1 MIEKDER
8 FILAERYVE
17 ETGVSV
23 FLTGKAGTGKTT
35 FLKEIVRQ
43 TSKRF
48 AVVAPTGVAAINA
61 GGVTI
66 HSFFQLPLCPYLPDV
81 KELVTEYQ
89 MPERMRSLRKERVKI
104 LRTLD
109 LLIIDEIS
117 MVRADILDA
126 IDDIL
131 KRYRRNDKPFGG
143 VQVLMIGDIQQ
154 LPPVVKESERPYM
167 EQVYSSPFFF
177 NSKVLQRLPY
187 VTIQLEKV
195 HRQSDR
201 IFLDILNEVRSGMPS
216 DAALNELNKR
226 LDPGFVPPEDERWIR
241 LTTHNAQADSVNS
254 AKMNALQTDEA
265 TFEAQVEGIFPE
277 NAYPAETQ
285 LHLKE
290 GAQVMFV
297 RNDTSG
303 EARYYNGKIATVE
316 KVKPQLIVKD
326 ETGESIVV
334 TTEKW
339 ENIRY
344 GLNEETG
351 EIEGIVD
358 GTFEQVPLR
367 PAWAVTIHKSQ
378 GLTFDHVIIDAGA
391 AFSFGQVYVALS
403 RCRTLEGIVLTTPIT
418 RRCTF
423 TSEEVAM
430 FESSR
435 EPAEEA
441 SLKLPAMAGEYF
453 TSTLCDA
460 FDLQRLRYLYNRV
473 NRIYQVNLS
482 NLYPDQAGRF
492 NTVGAGNSDLAGVLT
507 EESGN
512 KDRVTE
518 AFVGIRSLS
527 DTAQKFQ
534 KQLRYIASTIHSG
547 AVEDFPLLKER
558 VTKACEY
565 FRKELRPLAS
575 FAAPLTLIEIDDK
588 EVKKAF
594 KSASEEFLSELR
606 FRLALYETVLSDG
619 FSTKAFHKLK
629 TDNELAEERSLKAL
643 VRSLISPQ
651 KKASDSEKSL
661 RQAQRPEG
669 QHNQRPERQS
679 VGEPVEPLALR
690 QAQGPI
696 ADGEPVEPSD
706 LRKAQ
711 GAIADGSTS
720 SPSTIQQAQG
730 PDEDQSTYTGSQHP
744 ELVQALIDWRRE
756 KYQNENVPAYIILHQ
771 KTLLAI
777 ADIAPTTKEELLAV
791 KGFGKSKCDKYGDE
805 ILEIVRKAI
814 KTIS

>member
-8 FILAERYVE
+8 FTLAERYVE

-131 KRYRRNDKPFGG
+131 KRYRRNDRPFGG
-143 VQVLMIGDIQQ
+143 VQLLMIGDIQQ
-154 LPPVVKESERPYM
+154 LPPVVRESERPFM

-201 IFLDILNEVRSGMPS
+201 IFLDILNEVRSGRPS
-216 DAALNELNKR
+216 EWALSELNKR
-226 LDPGFVPPEDERWIR
+226 LDPGFVPPENERWIR
-241 LTTHNAQADSVNS
+241 LTTHNAQADSVNE
-254 AKMNALQTDEA
+254 AKMNALKTDEA

-285 LHLKE
+285 LRLRV

-326 ETGESIVV
+326 ESGDRIEV

-423 TSEEVAM
+423 TSEEVTA

-435 EPAEEA
+435 EPADEVRM
-441 SLKLPAMAGEYF
+441 KLPAMSNEYF

-492 NTVGAGNSDLAGVLT
+492 NTVGAGNAAQVGGMFDSSDG
-507 EESGN
+507 SG
-512 KDRVTE
+512 KSAPQPFE
-518 AFVGIRSLS
+518 GIRSLS

-534 KQLRYIASTIHSG
+534 KQLRYITASIHSG
-547 AVEDFPLLKER
+547 APDDFPLLRER

-565 FRKELRPLAS
+565 FSTQFRPLAS
-575 FAAPLTLIEIDDK
+575 FAAPLTLVEIDDK
-588 EVKKAF
+588 EVRKAF
-594 KSASEEFLSELR
+594 KAASEEFLAELR
-606 FRLALYETVLSDG
+606 FRMTLYETILSEG
-619 FSTKAFHKLK
+619 FSTKAYHKLK
-629 TDNELAEERSLKAL
+629 TDNELSDARSLKAL
-643 VRSLISPQ
+643 VRSLISTPE
-651 KKASDSEKSL
+651 KASASKESIQ
-661 RQAQRPEG
+661 QAQRPDA
-669 QHNQRPERQS
+669 
-679 VGEPVEPLALR
+679 VGEPVEPSTLR
-690 QAQGPI
+690 QVREP
-696 ADGEPVEPSD
+696 DGES
-706 LRKAQ
+706 A
-711 GAIADGSTS
+711 
-720 SPSTIQQAQG
+720 
-730 PDEDQSTYTGSQHP
+730 TYTGSIHP
-744 ELVQALIDWRRE
+744 ELAQALVEWRRE
-756 KYQNENVPAYIILHQ
+756 KYQKDNVPAFMILHQ

-777 ADIAPTTKEELLAV
+777 ADLAPTTKEELLSV
-791 KGFGKSKCDKYGDE
+791 KGFGKSKCEKYGEE
-805 ILEIVRKAI
+805 ILEIIRTAMNNPG
-814 KTIS
+814 S

>member
-8 FILAERYVE
+8 FTLAERYVE

-35 FLKEIVRQ
+35 FLKEIIRQ

-143 VQVLMIGDIQQ
+143 VQLLMIGDIQQ

-195 HRQSDR
+195 HRQSD
-201 IFLDILNEVRSGMPS
+201 ILFLDILNEVRSGMPS
-216 DAALNELNKR
+216 EAALQELNKR
-226 LDPGFVPPEDERWIR
+226 LNPGFVPPEDERWIR
-241 LTTHNAQADSVNS
+241 LTTHNAQADSVNE
-254 AKMNALQTDEA
+254 AKMNALETDEA

-285 LHLKE
+285 LRLRV

-344 GLNEETG
+344 GLNEESG

-378 GLTFDHVIIDAGA
+378 GLTFDHVIIDAGS

-403 RCRTLEGIVLTTPIT
+403 RCRTLEGIILTTPIT

-423 TSEEVAM
+423 TSEEVSA

-435 EPAEEA
+435 EPADEVR
-441 SLKLPAMAGEYF
+441 LKLSAMSNEYF

-482 NLYPDQAGRF
+482 NLYPDQADRF
-492 NTVGAGNSDLAGVLT
+492 NKVGAGMSDQIGET
-507 EESGN
+507 ESQQSSEASG
-512 KDRVTE
+512 KDNPKT
-518 AFVGIRSLS
+518 FTGIRSLS

-534 KQLRYIASTIHSG
+534 RQIRYIAASIHSG
-547 AVEDFPLLKER
+547 APDDFPLLRER

-565 FRKELRPLAS
+565 FRKELKPLAL
-575 FAAPLTLIEIDDK
+575 FASPLTLIEIDDK
-588 EVKKAF
+588 EIKKAF
-594 KSASEEFLSELR
+594 KAAAEEFLSELR
-606 FRLALYETVLSDG
+606 FRLTLYETILSEG
-619 FSTKAFHKLK
+619 FSTKSYHKLK
-629 TDNELAEERSLKAL
+629 TDNELSDERSLKAL

-651 KKASDSEKSL
+651 VKSSASETSP
-661 RQAQRPEG
+661 RQVQRPEG
-669 QHNQRPERQS
+669 TARQVQRPC
-679 VGEPVEPLALR
+679 
-690 QAQGPI
+690 
-696 ADGEPVEPSD
+696 ADGETVEPSATTQTQ
-706 LRKAQ
+706 K
-711 GAIADGSTS
+711 
-720 SPSTIQQAQG
+720 PS
-730 PDEDQSTYTGSQHP
+730 DRQSQEESDTYTGSLHP
-744 ELVQALIDWRRE
+744 ELIQALIDWRRE
-756 KYQNENVPAYIILHQ
+756 KYQKDNVPAYIILHQ

-777 ADIAPTTKEELLAV
+777 ADLAPTTKEELLTV

-805 ILEIVRKAI
+805 ILEIIRTAK
-814 KTIS
+814 SQGSNE

>member
-1 MIEKDER
+1 MIERDER
-8 FILAERYVE
+8 FTLAERYVE

-131 KRYRRNDKPFGG
+131 KRYRRNDRPFGG
-143 VQVLMIGDIQQ
+143 VQLLMIGDIQQ
-154 LPPVVKESERPYM
+154 LPPVVRESERPFM

-201 IFLDILNEVRSGMPS
+201 IFLDILNEVRSGRPS
-216 DAALNELNKR
+216 EWALSELNKR
-226 LDPGFVPPEDERWIR
+226 LDPGFVPPENERWIR
-241 LTTHNAQADSVNS
+241 LTTHNAQADSVNE
-254 AKMNALQTDEA
+254 AKMNALKTDEA

-285 LHLKE
+285 LRLRV

-326 ETGESIVV
+326 ESGDRIEV

-423 TSEEVAM
+423 TSEEVTA

-435 EPAEEA
+435 EPADEVR
-441 SLKLPAMAGEYF
+441 LKLPAMSNEYF

-482 NLYPDQAGRF
+482 NLYPDQACRF
-492 NTVGAGNSDLAGVLT
+492 NTVGAGISEPVGETAPQQD
-507 EESGN
+507 SG
-512 KDRVTE
+512 KDSQKTF
-518 AFVGIRSLS
+518 AGIRSLS

-534 KQLRYIASTIHSG
+534 KQIRYIAASIHSG
-547 AVEDFPLLKER
+547 APDDFPLLRER

-565 FRKELRPLAS
+565 FRKELKPLAL

-588 EVKKAF
+588 EIKKAF
-594 KSASEEFLSELR
+594 KAAAEEFLSELR
-606 FRLALYETVLSDG
+606 FRLTLCETILSEG
-619 FSTKAFHKLK
+619 FSTKFYHKLK
-629 TDNELAEERSLKAL
+629 TDNELSEARSLKAL
-643 VRSLISPQ
+643 ARSF
-651 KKASDSEKSL
+651 SEAAGGSL
-661 RQAQRPEG
+661 RQTQRPD
-669 QHNQRPERQS
+669 
-679 VGEPVEPLALR
+679 
-690 QAQGPI
+690 
-696 ADGEPVEPSD
+696 ADGEPAEPS
-706 LRKAQ
+706 
-711 GAIADGSTS
+711 IAKQTQKPTDR
-720 SPSTIQQAQG
+720 
-730 PDEDQSTYTGSQHP
+730 QSQESDTYTGSLHP

-756 KYQNENVPAYIILHQ
+756 KYQKDNVPAYIILHQ

-777 ADIAPTTKEELLAV
+777 ADLAPTTKEELLTV
-791 KGFGKSKCDKYGDE
+791 KGFGKSKCDKYGEE
-805 ILEIVRKAI
+805 ILEVVQKGLKKI
-814 KTIS
+814 

>member
-8 FILAERYVE
+8 FTLAERYVE

-35 FLKEIVRQ
+35 FLKEIIRQ

-131 KRYRRNDKPFGG
+131 KRYRRNDRPFGG
-143 VQVLMIGDIQQ
+143 VQLLMIGDIQQ
-154 LPPVVKESERPYM
+154 LPPVVRESERPFM

-201 IFLDILNEVRSGMPS
+201 IFLDILNEVRSGRPS
-216 DAALNELNKR
+216 EWALSELNKR
-226 LDPGFVPPEDERWIR
+226 LDPGFVPPENERWIR
-241 LTTHNAQADSVNS
+241 LTTHNAQADSVNE
-254 AKMNALQTDEA
+254 AKMNALKTDEA

-285 LHLKE
+285 LRLRV

-344 GLNEETG
+344 GLNEESG

-378 GLTFDHVIIDAGA
+378 GLTFDHVIIDAGS

-403 RCRTLEGIVLTTPIT
+403 RCRTLEGIILTTPIT

-423 TSEEVAM
+423 TSEEVSA

-435 EPAEEA
+435 EPADEVR
-441 SLKLPAMAGEYF
+441 LKLSAMSNEYF

-482 NLYPDQAGRF
+482 NLYPDQADRF
-492 NTVGAGNSDLAGVLT
+492 NKVGAGMSDQIGET
-507 EESGN
+507 ESQQSSEASG
-512 KDRVTE
+512 KDNPKT
-518 AFVGIRSLS
+518 FTGIRSLS

-534 KQLRYIASTIHSG
+534 KQIRYIAASIHSG
-547 AVEDFPLLKER
+547 APEDLPLLRER

-565 FRKELRPLAS
+565 FRKELKPLAS

-594 KSASEEFLSELR
+594 KAAAEEFLNELR
-606 FRLALYETVLSDG
+606 FRLTLYETILSEE
-619 FSTKAFHKLK
+619 FSTKAYHKLK
-629 TDNELAEERSLKAL
+629 TDNELSEARSLKAL
-643 VRSLISPQ
+643 ARSF
-651 KKASDSEKSL
+651 SETAGGSL
-661 RQAQRPEG
+661 RQVQRPEG
-669 QHNQRPERQS
+669 QTGDAQQHSSKSSAPQTQRPD
-679 VGEPVEPLALR
+679 
-690 QAQGPI
+690 
-696 ADGEPVEPSD
+696 ADGEPVEPSAP
-706 LRKAQ
+706 RQVQ
-711 GAIADGSTS
+711 GQNGEPA
-720 SPSTIQQAQG
+720 
-730 PDEDQSTYTGSQHP
+730 TYTGSLHP

-756 KYQNENVPAYIILHQ
+756 KYQKDNVPAYIILHQ

-777 ADIAPTTKEELLAV
+777 ADLAPTTKEELLTV

-805 ILEIVRKAI
+805 ILDVIRQGLKS
-814 KTIS
+814 K

>member
-8 FILAERYVE
+8 FTLAERYVE

-89 MPERMRSLRKERVKI
+89 MPERMRSLRKERVRI

-126 IDDIL
+126 IDDTL
-131 KRYRRNDKPFGG
+131 KRYRRNDRPFGG
-143 VQVLMIGDIQQ
+143 VQLLMIGDIQQ

-177 NSKVLQRLPY
+177 NSKVLQRLPF
-187 VTIQLEKV
+187 VTVELEKV

-201 IFLDILNEVRSGMPS
+201 LFLDILNEVRSGMPG

-226 LDPGFVPPEDERWIR
+226 LFPGFVPPEDERWIR
-241 LTTHNAQADSVNS
+241 LTTHNAQADSVNE
-254 AKMNALQTDEA
+254 AKMNALETEEA
-265 TFEAQVEGIFPE
+265 TFEAQIEGIFPE

-285 LHLKE
+285 LRLRV

-303 EARYYNGKIATVE
+303 EARYYNGKIATVK
-316 KVKPQLIVKD
+316 KVKPALIVED
-326 ETGESIVV
+326 ESGESIEVN
-334 TTEKW
+334 TERW

-344 GLNEETG
+344 GLNEESG
-351 EIEGIVD
+351 EIEGIVE

-378 GLTFDHVIIDAGA
+378 GLTFDQVIIDAGA

-403 RCRTLEGIVLTTPIT
+403 RCRTLEGIILTTPIT

-423 TSEEVAM
+423 TSDEVST

-441 SLKLPAMAGEYF
+441 RLKLPAMANEYF

-492 NTVGAGNSDLAGVLT
+492 NTVGAGNATQVGGMFDISDG
-507 EESGN
+507 SG
-512 KDRVTE
+512 KSAPQPFE
-518 AFVGIRSLS
+518 GIRSLS

-534 KQLRYIASTIHSG
+534 KQIRYIAASIHSG
-547 AVEDFPLLKER
+547 APDDFPLLRER

-565 FRKELRPLAS
+565 FTTQFRPLAS
-575 FAAPLTLIEIDDK
+575 FAAPLTLVEIDDK
-588 EVKKAF
+588 EVRKAF
-594 KSASEEFLSELR
+594 KAASEEFLAELR
-606 FRLALYETVLSDG
+606 FRMTLYETILSEG
-619 FSTKAFHKLK
+619 FSTKAYHKLK
-629 TDNELAEERSLKAL
+629 TDNELSDARSLKAL
-643 VRSLISPQ
+643 VRSLISTPE
-651 KKASDSEKSL
+651 KASASNESIQ
-661 RQAQRPEG
+661 QAQRPDA
-669 QHNQRPERQS
+669 
-679 VGEPVEPLALR
+679 VGEPVEPSALR
-690 QAQGPI
+690 QVREPG
-696 ADGEPVEPSD
+696 GES
-706 LRKAQ
+706 A
-711 GAIADGSTS
+711 
-720 SPSTIQQAQG
+720 
-730 PDEDQSTYTGSQHP
+730 TYTGSIHP
-744 ELVQALIDWRRE
+744 ELAQALVDWRRE
-756 KYQNENVPAYIILHQ
+756 KYQKDNVPAFMILHQ

-777 ADIAPTTKEELLAV
+777 ADLAPTTKEELLSV
-791 KGFGKSKCDKYGDE
+791 KGFGKSKCEKYGEE
-805 ILEIVRKAI
+805 ILEIIRTAMNNP
-814 KTIS
+814 SS

>member
-8 FILAERYVE
+8 FTLAERYVE

-104 LRTLD
+104 LRTLN

-131 KRYRRNDKPFGG
+131 KRYRRNDRPFGG
-143 VQVLMIGDIQQ
+143 VQLLMIGDIQQ
-154 LPPVVKESERPYM
+154 LPPVVKESERPFM

-201 IFLDILNEVRSGMPS
+201 IFLDILNEVRSGRPS

-226 LDPGFVPPEDERWIR
+226 LDPGFVPPESERWIR
-241 LTTHNAQADSVNS
+241 LTTHNAQADSVNE
-254 AKMNALQTDEA
+254 AKMNALKTDEA

-285 LHLKE
+285 LRLRV

-316 KVKPQLIVKD
+316 KVKPQLIVQD
-326 ETGESIVV
+326 ESGDSIEV

-403 RCRTLEGIVLTTPIT
+403 RCRTLEGIILTTPIT

-423 TSEEVAM
+423 TSEEVSA

-435 EPAEEA
+435 EPATEVQI
-441 SLKLPAMAGEYF
+441 KLPAMANEYF

-482 NLYPDQAGRF
+482 NLYPDQADRF
-492 NTVGAGNSDLAGVLT
+492 NKVGAGMSDQIGET
-507 EESGN
+507 ESQQSSEASG
-512 KDRVTE
+512 KDNPKT
-518 AFVGIRSLS
+518 FTGIRSLS

-534 KQLRYIASTIHSG
+534 RQIRYIAASIHSG
-547 AVEDFPLLKER
+547 APEDLPLLRER

-565 FRKELRPLAS
+565 FRKELKPLAS

-594 KSASEEFLSELR
+594 KAAAEEFLNELR
-606 FRLALYETVLSDG
+606 FRLTLYETILSEE
-619 FSTKAFHKLK
+619 FSTKAYHKLK
-629 TDNELAEERSLKAL
+629 TDNELSDARSLKAL
-643 VRSLISPQ
+643 ARSF
-651 KKASDSEKSL
+651 SETAGGSL

-669 QHNQRPERQS
+669 QTGDAQQHSSKSSAPQTQRPD
-679 VGEPVEPLALR
+679 
-690 QAQGPI
+690 
-696 ADGEPVEPSD
+696 ADGEPVEPPV
-706 LRKAQ
+706 RGQTQKP
-711 GAIADGSTS
+711 ADG
-720 SPSTIQQAQG
+720 
-730 PDEDQSTYTGSQHP
+730 QSQESGTYTGSAHP

-756 KYQNENVPAYIILHQ
+756 KYQKDNVPAYIILHQ

-777 ADIAPTTKEELLAV
+777 ADLAPTTKEELLTV
-791 KGFGKSKCDKYGDE
+791 KGFGKSKCDRYGDE
-805 ILEIVRKAI
+805 ILEIVRK
-814 KTIS
+814 TISDDKT

>member
-8 FILAERYVE
+8 FTLAERYVE

-143 VQVLMIGDIQQ
+143 VQLLMIGDIQQ

-195 HRQSDR
+195 HRQSD
-201 IFLDILNEVRSGMPS
+201 ILFLDILNEVRSGMPS
-216 DAALNELNKR
+216 EAALQELNKR
-226 LDPGFVPPEDERWIR
+226 LNPGFVPPEDERWIR
-241 LTTHNAQADSVNS
+241 LTTHNAQADSVNE
-254 AKMNALQTDEA
+254 AKMNALETDEA

-285 LHLKE
+285 LRLRV

-316 KVKPQLIVKD
+316 KVKPQLIVQD
-326 ETGESIVV
+326 ESGDSIEV

-351 EIEGIVD
+351 EIEGIAD

-423 TSEEVAM
+423 TSEEVTA

-435 EPAEEA
+435 EPADEVR
-441 SLKLPAMAGEYF
+441 LKLPAMSNEYF

-460 FDLQRLRYLYNRV
+460 FDFQRLRYLYNRV

-482 NLYPDQAGRF
+482 NLYPDQADRF
-492 NTVGAGNSDLAGVLT
+492 NKVGAGMSDQIGET
-507 EESGN
+507 ESQQSSEASG
-512 KDRVTE
+512 KDNPKTF
-518 AFVGIRSLS
+518 AGIRSLS
-527 DTAQKFQ
+527 DTAQRFQ
-534 KQLRYIASTIHSG
+534 KQLRYIAASIHSG
-547 AVEDFPLLKER
+547 APEDLPLLRER

-565 FRKELRPLAS
+565 FRKELKPLAL

-594 KSASEEFLSELR
+594 KAAAEEFLSELR
-606 FRLALYETVLSDG
+606 FRLTLYETILSEG
-619 FSTKAFHKLK
+619 FSTKAYHKLK
-629 TDNELAEERSLKAL
+629 TDNELSEARSLKAL
-643 VRSLISPQ
+643 ARSF
-651 KKASDSEKSL
+651 SEAAGGSL

-669 QHNQRPERQS
+669 QTGDAQQHSSKSSAPQTQRPD
-679 VGEPVEPLALR
+679 
-690 QAQGPI
+690 
-696 ADGEPVEPSD
+696 ADGEPVEPSAP
-706 LRKAQ
+706 RQ
-711 GAIADGSTS
+711 V
-720 SPSTIQQAQG
+720 QG
-730 PDEDQSTYTGSQHP
+730 PNGEPATYTGSLHP

-756 KYQNENVPAYIILHQ
+756 KYQKDNVPAYIILHQ

-777 ADIAPTTKEELLAV
+777 ADLAPTTKEELLTV
-791 KGFGKSKCDKYGDE
+791 KGFGKSKCDRYGDE
-805 ILEIVRKAI
+805 ILEVVQKGLKKI
-814 KTIS
+814 

>member
-8 FILAERYVE
+8 FTLAERYVE

-131 KRYRRNDKPFGG
+131 KRYRRNDRPFGG
-143 VQVLMIGDIQQ
+143 VQLLMIGDIQQ
-154 LPPVVKESERPYM
+154 LPPVVRESERPFM

-201 IFLDILNEVRSGMPS
+201 IFLNILNEVRSGRPS
-216 DAALNELNKR
+216 EWALSELNKR
-226 LDPGFVPPEDERWIR
+226 LDSGFVPPESERWIR
-241 LTTHNAQADSVNS
+241 LTTHNAQADSVNE
-254 AKMNALQTDEA
+254 AKMNALETDEA

-285 LHLKE
+285 LRLRV

-316 KVKPQLIVKD
+316 KVKPQLIVRD
-326 ETGESIVV
+326 ESGDSIEV

-423 TSEEVAM
+423 TSEEVSA

-441 SLKLPAMAGEYF
+441 QLKLPAMAGEYF

-460 FDLQRLRYLYNRV
+460 FDFQRLRYLYNRV

-482 NLYPDQAGRF
+482 NLYPNQAGRF
-492 NTVGAGNSDLAGVLT
+492 NKVGAGISEATGETAPQQD
-507 EESGN
+507 SG
-512 KDRVTE
+512 KDNQKTF
-518 AFVGIRSLS
+518 AGIRSLS

-534 KQLRYIASTIHSG
+534 KQIRYIAASIHSG
-547 AVEDFPLLKER
+547 SPDGFPLLRER
-558 VTKACEY
+558 VAKACEY
-565 FRKELRPLAS
+565 FRKELRPLAL

-588 EVKKAF
+588 EIKKAF
-594 KSASEEFLSELR
+594 KAAAEEFLSELR
-606 FRLALYETVLSDG
+606 FRLTLYETILSEE
-619 FSTKAFHKLK
+619 FSTKAYHKLK
-629 TDNELAEERSLKAL
+629 TDNELSDERSLKAL

-651 KKASDSEKSL
+651 VKSSASETSP
-661 RQAQRPEG
+661 RQVQRPEG
-669 QHNQRPERQS
+669 TARQGKRPC
-679 VGEPVEPLALR
+679 
-690 QAQGPI
+690 
-696 ADGEPVEPSD
+696 ADGKPVEPSATTQTQ
-706 LRKAQ
+706 KP
-711 GAIADGSTS
+711 ADR
-720 SPSTIQQAQG
+720 
-730 PDEDQSTYTGSQHP
+730 QSQEESDTYTGSLHP
-744 ELVQALIDWRRE
+744 ELIQALIDWRRE
-756 KYQNENVPAYIILHQ
+756 KYQKDNVPAYIILHQ

-777 ADIAPTTKEELLAV
+777 ADLAPTTREELLTV

-805 ILEIVRKAI
+805 ILEVVQKGLKKI
-814 KTIS
+814 

>member
-8 FILAERYVE
+8 FTLAERYVE

-89 MPERMRSLRKERVKI
+89 MPERMRSLRKERVRI

-126 IDDIL
+126 IDDTL
-131 KRYRRNDKPFGG
+131 KRYRRNDRPFGG
-143 VQVLMIGDIQQ
+143 VQLLMIGDIQQ

-177 NSKVLQRLPY
+177 NSKVLQRLPF
-187 VTIQLEKV
+187 VTVELEKV

-201 IFLDILNEVRSGMPS
+201 LFLDILNEVRSGMPG

-226 LDPGFVPPEDERWIR
+226 LFPGFVPPEDERWIR
-241 LTTHNAQADSVNS
+241 LTTHNAQADSVNE
-254 AKMNALQTDEA
+254 AKMNALETEEA
-265 TFEAQVEGIFPE
+265 TFEAQIEGIFPE

-285 LHLKE
+285 LRLRV

-303 EARYYNGKIATVE
+303 EGRYYNGKIATVK
-316 KVKPQLIVKD
+316 KVKPALIVED
-326 ETGESIVV
+326 ESGESIEVN
-334 TTEKW
+334 TERW

-344 GLNEETG
+344 GLNEESG
-351 EIEGIVD
+351 EIEGIVE

-378 GLTFDHVIIDAGA
+378 GLTFDQVIIDAGA

-403 RCRTLEGIVLTTPIT
+403 RCRTLEGIILTTPIT

-423 TSEEVAM
+423 TSDEVST

-441 SLKLPAMAGEYF
+441 RLKLPAMANEYF

-492 NTVGAGNSDLAGVLT
+492 NTVGAGNAAQVGGMFDSSDG
-507 EESGN
+507 SG
-512 KDRVTE
+512 KSAPQPFE
-518 AFVGIRSLS
+518 GIRSLS

-534 KQLRYIASTIHSG
+534 KQIRYIAASIHSG
-547 AVEDFPLLKER
+547 APDDFPLLRER

-565 FRKELRPLAS
+565 FTTQFRPLAS
-575 FAAPLTLIEIDDK
+575 FAAPLTLVEIDDK
-588 EVKKAF
+588 EVRKAF
-594 KSASEEFLSELR
+594 KAASEEFLAELR
-606 FRLALYETVLSDG
+606 FRMTLYETILSEG
-619 FSTKAFHKLK
+619 FSTKAYHKLK
-629 TDNELAEERSLKAL
+629 TDNELSDARSLKAL
-643 VRSLISPQ
+643 VRSLISTPE
-651 KKASDSEKSL
+651 KASASNESIQ
-661 RQAQRPEG
+661 QAQRPDA
-669 QHNQRPERQS
+669 
-679 VGEPVEPLALR
+679 VGEPVEPSALR
-690 QAQGPI
+690 QVREPG
-696 ADGEPVEPSD
+696 GES
-706 LRKAQ
+706 A
-711 GAIADGSTS
+711 
-720 SPSTIQQAQG
+720 
-730 PDEDQSTYTGSQHP
+730 TYTGSIHP
-744 ELVQALIDWRRE
+744 ELAQALVDWRRE
-756 KYQNENVPAYIILHQ
+756 KYQKDNVPAFMILHQ

-777 ADIAPTTKEELLAV
+777 ADLAPTTKEELLSV
-791 KGFGKSKCDKYGDE
+791 KGFGKSKCEKYGEE
-805 ILEIVRKAI
+805 ILEIIRTAMNNPG
-814 KTIS
+814 S

>member
-8 FILAERYVE
+8 FTLAERYVE

-89 MPERMRSLRKERVKI
+89 MPERMRSLRKERVRI

-126 IDDIL
+126 IDDTL
-131 KRYRRNDKPFGG
+131 KRYRRNDRPFGG
-143 VQVLMIGDIQQ
+143 VQLLMIGDIQQ

-177 NSKVLQRLPY
+177 NSKVLQRLPF
-187 VTIQLEKV
+187 VTVELEKV

-201 IFLDILNEVRSGMPS
+201 LFLDILNEVRSGMPG

-226 LDPGFVPPEDERWIR
+226 LFPGFVPPEDERWIR
-241 LTTHNAQADSVNS
+241 LTTHNAQADSVNE
-254 AKMNALQTDEA
+254 AKMNALETEEA
-265 TFEAQVEGIFPE
+265 TFEAQIEGIFPE
-277 NAYPAETQ
+277 NAYPAETR
-285 LHLKE
+285 LRLRE

-303 EARYYNGKIATVE
+303 EGRYYNGKIATVK
-316 KVKPQLIVKD
+316 KVKPALIVED
-326 ETGESIVV
+326 ESGESIEVN
-334 TTEKW
+334 TERW

-344 GLNEETG
+344 GLNEESG
-351 EIEGIVD
+351 EIEGIVE
-358 GTFEQVPLR
+358 GSFEQVPLR

-378 GLTFDHVIIDAGA
+378 GLTFDQVIIDAGA

-403 RCRTLEGIVLTTPIT
+403 RCRTLEGIILTTPIT

-423 TSEEVAM
+423 TSDEVST

-441 SLKLPAMAGEYF
+441 RLKLPAMANEYF

-492 NTVGAGNSDLAGVLT
+492 NTVGACNAAQVGGMFDSSDG
-507 EESGN
+507 SG
-512 KDRVTE
+512 KSAPQPFE
-518 AFVGIRSLS
+518 GIRSLS

-534 KQLRYIASTIHSG
+534 KQIRYIAASIHSG
-547 AVEDFPLLKER
+547 APDDFPLLRER

-565 FRKELRPLAS
+565 FTTQFRPLAS
-575 FAAPLTLIEIDDK
+575 FAAPLTLVEIDDK
-588 EVKKAF
+588 EVRKAF
-594 KSASEEFLSELR
+594 KAASEEFLAELR
-606 FRLALYETVLSDG
+606 FRMTLYETILSEG
-619 FSTKAFHKLK
+619 FSTKAYHKLK
-629 TDNELAEERSLKAL
+629 TDNELSDARSLKAL
-643 VRSLISPQ
+643 VRSLISTPE
-651 KKASDSEKSL
+651 KASASKESIQ
-661 RQAQRPEG
+661 QAQRPDA
-669 QHNQRPERQS
+669 
-679 VGEPVEPLALR
+679 VGEPVEPSALR
-690 QAQGPI
+690 QVREP
-696 ADGEPVEPSD
+696 DGES
-706 LRKAQ
+706 A
-711 GAIADGSTS
+711 
-720 SPSTIQQAQG
+720 
-730 PDEDQSTYTGSQHP
+730 TYTGSIHP
-744 ELVQALIDWRRE
+744 ELAQALVEWRRE
-756 KYQNENVPAYIILHQ
+756 KYQKDNVPAFMILHQ

-777 ADIAPTTKEELLAV
+777 ADLAPTTKEELLSV
-791 KGFGKSKCDKYGDE
+791 KGFGKSKCEKYGEE
-805 ILEIVRKAI
+805 ILEIIRTAMNNPG
-814 KTIS
+814 S

>member
-8 FILAERYVE
+8 FTLAERYVE

-131 KRYRRNDKPFGG
+131 KRYRRNDRPFGG
-143 VQVLMIGDIQQ
+143 VQLLMIGDIQQ
-154 LPPVVKESERPYM
+154 LPPVVKESERPFM
-167 EQVYSSPFFF
+167 EQVYSSPFFI

-201 IFLDILNEVRSGMPS
+201 IFLDILNEVRSGMPG

-226 LDPGFVPPEDERWIR
+226 LFPGFVPPEDERWIR
-241 LTTHNAQADSVNS
+241 LTTHNAQADSVNE
-254 AKMNALQTDEA
+254 AKMNALETEEA
-265 TFEAQVEGIFPE
+265 TFEAQIEGIFPE
-277 NAYPAETQ
+277 NAYPAETR
-285 LHLKE
+285 LRLRE

-303 EARYYNGKIATVE
+303 EGRYYNGKIATVK
-316 KVKPQLIVKD
+316 KVKPALIVED
-326 ETGESIVV
+326 ESGESIEVN
-334 TTEKW
+334 TERW

-344 GLNEETG
+344 GLNEESG
-351 EIEGIVD
+351 EIEGIVE

-423 TSEEVAM
+423 TSEEVTA

-435 EPAEEA
+435 EPADEVR
-441 SLKLPAMAGEYF
+441 LKLPAMSNEYF

-492 NTVGAGNSDLAGVLT
+492 NTVGAGNAAQVGGMFDSSDG
-507 EESGN
+507 SG
-512 KDRVTE
+512 KSAPQPFE
-518 AFVGIRSLS
+518 GIRSLS

-534 KQLRYIASTIHSG
+534 KQLRYITASIHSG
-547 AVEDFPLLKER
+547 APDDFPLLRER

-565 FRKELRPLAS
+565 FSTQFRPLAS
-575 FAAPLTLIEIDDK
+575 FAAPLTLVEIDDK
-588 EVKKAF
+588 EVRKAF
-594 KSASEEFLSELR
+594 KAASEEFLAELR
-606 FRLALYETVLSDG
+606 FRMTLYETILSEG
-619 FSTKAFHKLK
+619 FSTKAYHKLK
-629 TDNELAEERSLKAL
+629 TDNELSDARSLKAL
-643 VRSLISPQ
+643 VRSLISTPE
-651 KKASDSEKSL
+651 KASASKESIQ
-661 RQAQRPEG
+661 QAQRPDA
-669 QHNQRPERQS
+669 
-679 VGEPVEPLALR
+679 VGEPVEPSTLR
-690 QAQGPI
+690 QVREP
-696 ADGEPVEPSD
+696 DGES
-706 LRKAQ
+706 A
-711 GAIADGSTS
+711 
-720 SPSTIQQAQG
+720 
-730 PDEDQSTYTGSQHP
+730 TYTGSIHP
-744 ELVQALIDWRRE
+744 ELAQALVEWRRE
-756 KYQNENVPAYIILHQ
+756 KYQKDNVPAFMILHQ

-777 ADIAPTTKEELLAV
+777 ADLAPTTKEELLSV
-791 KGFGKSKCDKYGDE
+791 KGFGKSKCEKYGEE
-805 ILEIVRKAI
+805 ILEIIRTAMNNPG
-814 KTIS
+814 S

>member
-8 FILAERYVE
+8 FTLAERYVE

-117 MVRADILDA
+117 MVRADIMDA

-131 KRYRRNDKPFGG
+131 RRYRRNDRPFGG
-143 VQVLMIGDIQQ
+143 VQLLMIGDIQQ
-154 LPPVVKESERPYM
+154 LPPVVKESEKPYM

-195 HRQSDR
+195 HRQSDK

-216 DAALNELNKR
+216 EAALQELNKR
-226 LDPGFVPPEDERWIR
+226 LNPRFVPPEDERWIR
-241 LTTHNAQADSVNS
+241 LTTHNAQADSVNE

-277 NAYPAETQ
+277 NAYPAETK
-285 LHLKE
+285 LRLKE

-326 ETGESIVV
+326 EAGESIVV

-423 TSEEVAM
+423 TSEEVSA

-435 EPAEEA
+435 EPVTET
-441 SLKLPAMAGEYF
+441 SLKLPAMAKEYF

-482 NLYPDQAGRF
+482 NLYPDQADRF
-492 NTVGAGNSDLAGVLT
+492 NTVGAGNSALTGLLAG
-507 EESGN
+507 ESGN
-512 KDRVTE
+512 NNESAPKT
-518 AFVGIRSLS
+518 FVGIRSLS

-534 KQLRYIASTIHSG
+534 KQLRHIASTIHSG
-547 AVEDFPLLKER
+547 AAEDSPLLRER
-558 VTKACEY
+558 VAKACEY
-565 FRKELRPLAS
+565 FRKELKPLAS

-588 EVKKAF
+588 EVKKTF
-594 KSASEEFLSELR
+594 KAAAEEFLSELR
-606 FRLALYETVLSDG
+606 FHLTLYGTILADG
-619 FSTKAFHKLK
+619 FSTKAYHKLK
-629 TDNELAEERSLKAL
+629 TDNELSDAKSLKTLA
-643 VRSLISPQ
+643 RSF
-651 KKASDSEKSL
+651 SETSAGTL
-661 RQAQRPEG
+661 RQAQRPDE
-669 QHNQRPERQS
+669 
-679 VGEPVEPLALR
+679 
-690 QAQGPI
+690 
-696 ADGEPVEPSD
+696 SD
-706 LRKAQ
+706 TYS
-711 GAIADGSTS
+711 GS
-720 SPSTIQQAQG
+720 I
-730 PDEDQSTYTGSQHP
+730 HP
-744 ELVQALIDWRRE
+744 ELAQALVDWRRE
-756 KYQNENVPAYIILHQ
+756 KYKKDNVPAYVILHQ

-791 KGFGKSKCDKYGDE
+791 KGFGKSKCEIYGDE
-805 ILEIVRKAI
+805 ILEIVRKTTETA
-814 KTIS
+814 S

>member
-1 MIEKDER
+1 MIERDER
-8 FILAERYVE
+8 FTLAERYVE

-143 VQVLMIGDIQQ
+143 VQLLMIGDIQQ
-154 LPPVVKESERPYM
+154 LPPVVRESERPFM

-201 IFLDILNEVRSGMPS
+201 IFLDILNEVRSGRPS
-216 DAALNELNKR
+216 EWALSELNKR
-226 LDPGFVPPEDERWIR
+226 LDSGFVPPESERWIR
-241 LTTHNAQADSVNS
+241 LTTHNAQADSVNE
-254 AKMNALQTDEA
+254 AKMNALETDEA

-285 LHLKE
+285 LRLRV

-303 EARYYNGKIATVE
+303 EARYYNGKIATVK
-316 KVKPQLIVKD
+316 KVKPALIVED
-326 ETGESIVV
+326 ESGESIEVN
-334 TTEKW
+334 TERW

-344 GLNEETG
+344 GLNEESG
-351 EIEGIVD
+351 EIEGIVE

-378 GLTFDHVIIDAGA
+378 GLTFDQVIIDAGA

-403 RCRTLEGIVLTTPIT
+403 RCRTLEGIILTTPIT

-423 TSEEVAM
+423 TSDEVTA

-435 EPAEEA
+435 EPADEVR
-441 SLKLPAMAGEYF
+441 LKLPAMSNEYF

-482 NLYPDQAGRF
+482 NLYPDQADRF
-492 NTVGAGNSDLAGVLT
+492 NKVGAGMSDQIGET
-507 EESGN
+507 ESQQSSEASG
-512 KDRVTE
+512 KDNPKTF
-518 AFVGIRSLS
+518 AGIRSLS

-534 KQLRYIASTIHSG
+534 RQIRYIAASIHSG
-547 AVEDFPLLKER
+547 APEDLPLLRER

-565 FRKELRPLAS
+565 FRKELKPLAS

-594 KSASEEFLSELR
+594 KAAAEEFLNELR
-606 FRLALYETVLSDG
+606 FRLTLYETILSEG
-619 FSTKAFHKLK
+619 FSTKTYHKLK
-629 TDNELAEERSLKAL
+629 TDNELSDERSLKAL

-651 KKASDSEKSL
+651 VKSSASETSP
-661 RQAQRPEG
+661 RQVQRPEG
-669 QHNQRPERQS
+669 TARQGKRPC
-679 VGEPVEPLALR
+679 
-690 QAQGPI
+690 
-696 ADGEPVEPSD
+696 ADGKPVEPSATTQTQ
-706 LRKAQ
+706 KP
-711 GAIADGSTS
+711 ADG
-720 SPSTIQQAQG
+720 
-730 PDEDQSTYTGSQHP
+730 QSQESGTYTGSAHP

-756 KYQNENVPAYIILHQ
+756 KYQKDNVPAYIILHQ

-777 ADIAPTTKEELLAV
+777 ADLAPTTKEELLTV

-805 ILEIVRKAI
+805 ILDVIRQSLKN
-814 KTIS
+814 K

>member
-8 FILAERYVE
+8 FTLAERYVE

-35 FLKEIVRQ
+35 FLKEIVRK

-89 MPERMRSLRKERVKI
+89 MPERMRSLRKERVRI

-131 KRYRRNDKPFGG
+131 KRYRRNDRPFGG
-143 VQVLMIGDIQQ
+143 VQLLMIGDIQQ
-154 LPPVVKESERPYM
+154 LPPVVKESERPFM

-187 VTIQLEKV
+187 VTIPFEKV

-201 IFLDILNEVRSGMPS
+201 IFLDILNEVRSGTPS
-216 DAALNELNKR
+216 DAALNDLNKR

-241 LTTHNAQADSVNS
+241 LTTHNAQADSVNE
-254 AKMNALQTDEA
+254 AKMNALETDEA

-277 NAYPAETQ
+277 NAYPAETK
-285 LHLKE
+285 LRLRV

-326 ETGESIVV
+326 ESGDRIEV

-391 AFSFGQVYVALS
+391 AFSSGQVYVALS

-423 TSEEVAM
+423 TSEEVTA

-435 EPAEEA
+435 EPADEVR
-441 SLKLPAMAGEYF
+441 LKLPAMSNEYF

-482 NLYPDQAGRF
+482 NLYPDQACRF
-492 NTVGAGNSDLAGVLT
+492 NKVGAGISEPVGETAPQQD
-507 EESGN
+507 SG
-512 KDRVTE
+512 KDNQKTF
-518 AFVGIRSLS
+518 AGIRSLS

-534 KQLRYIASTIHSG
+534 KQIRYIAASIHSG
-547 AVEDFPLLKER
+547 APDDFPLLRER

-565 FRKELRPLAS
+565 FRKELKPLAL
-575 FAAPLTLIEIDDK
+575 FASPLTLIEIDDK
-588 EVKKAF
+588 EIKKAF
-594 KSASEEFLSELR
+594 KAAAEEFLSELR
-606 FRLALYETVLSDG
+606 FRLTLYETILSEG
-619 FSTKAFHKLK
+619 FSTKDYHKLK
-629 TDNELAEERSLKAL
+629 TDNELSDERSLKAL

-651 KKASDSEKSL
+651 VKSSASETSP
-661 RQAQRPEG
+661 RQVQRPEG
-669 QHNQRPERQS
+669 TARQNKRPC
-679 VGEPVEPLALR
+679 
-690 QAQGPI
+690 
-696 ADGEPVEPSD
+696 ADGETVEPSATTQTQ
-706 LRKAQ
+706 KP
-711 GAIADGSTS
+711 ADG
-720 SPSTIQQAQG
+720 
-730 PDEDQSTYTGSQHP
+730 QSQESDTYSGSAHP

-756 KYQNENVPAYIILHQ
+756 KYQKDNVPAYIILHQ

-777 ADIAPTTKEELLAV
+777 ADLAPTTKEELLTV

-805 ILEIVRKAI
+805 ILDVIRQSLKS
-814 KTIS
+814 K

>member
-8 FILAERYVE
+8 FTLAERYVE

-35 FLKEIVRQ
+35 FLKEIIRQ

-143 VQVLMIGDIQQ
+143 VQLLMIGDIQQ

-195 HRQSDR
+195 HRQSD
-201 IFLDILNEVRSGMPS
+201 ILFLDILNEVRSGMPS
-216 DAALNELNKR
+216 EAALQELNKR
-226 LDPGFVPPEDERWIR
+226 LDPGFVPPESERWIR
-241 LTTHNAQADSVNS
+241 LTTHNAQADSVNE
-254 AKMNALQTDEA
+254 AKMNALKTDEA
-265 TFEAQVEGIFPE
+265 TFEAQIEGIFPE

-285 LHLKE
+285 LRLRV

-316 KVKPQLIVKD
+316 KVKPQLIVQD
-326 ETGESIVV
+326 ESGDSIEV

-423 TSEEVAM
+423 TSEEVSA

-435 EPAEEA
+435 EPADEVR
-441 SLKLPAMAGEYF
+441 LKLSAMSNEYF

-482 NLYPDQAGRF
+482 NLYPDQADRF
-492 NTVGAGNSDLAGVLT
+492 NKVGAGMSDQIGET
-507 EESGN
+507 ESQQSSEASG
-512 KDRVTE
+512 KDNPKTF
-518 AFVGIRSLS
+518 AGIRSLS
-527 DTAQKFQ
+527 DTAQRFQ
-534 KQLRYIASTIHSG
+534 KQLRYIAASIHRG
-547 AVEDFPLLKER
+547 APEDLPLLRER

-575 FAAPLTLIEIDDK
+575 FAAPLTLVEIDDK

-594 KSASEEFLSELR
+594 KAAAEEFLNELR
-606 FRLALYETVLSDG
+606 FRLTLYETVLSEG
-619 FSTKAFHKLK
+619 FSTKAYHKLK
-629 TDNELAEERSLKAL
+629 TDNELSEARSLKAL
-643 VRSLISPQ
+643 ARSF
-651 KKASDSEKSL
+651 SETAGGSL

-669 QHNQRPERQS
+669 QTGDAQQHSSKSSAPQTQRPD
-679 VGEPVEPLALR
+679 
-690 QAQGPI
+690 
-696 ADGEPVEPSD
+696 ADGEPVEPSAP
-706 LRKAQ
+706 RQ
-711 GAIADGSTS
+711 V
-720 SPSTIQQAQG
+720 QG
-730 PDEDQSTYTGSQHP
+730 PNGEPATYTGSLHP

-756 KYQNENVPAYIILHQ
+756 KYQKDNVPAYIILHQ

-777 ADIAPTTKEELLAV
+777 ADLAPTTKEELLTV

-805 ILEIVRKAI
+805 ILDVIRQNLKEK
-814 KTIS
+814 

>member
-8 FILAERYVE
+8 FTLAERYVE

-89 MPERMRSLRKERVKI
+89 MPERMRSLRKERVRI

-126 IDDIL
+126 IDDTL
-131 KRYRRNDKPFGG
+131 KRYRRNDRPFGG
-143 VQVLMIGDIQQ
+143 VQLLMIGDIQQ

-201 IFLDILNEVRSGMPS
+201 IFLDILNEVRSGMPG

-226 LDPGFVPPEDERWIR
+226 LFPGFVPPEDERWIR
-241 LTTHNAQADSVNS
+241 LTTHNAQADSVNE
-254 AKMNALQTDEA
+254 AKMNALETEEA
-265 TFEAQVEGIFPE
+265 TFEAQIEGIFPE
-277 NAYPAETQ
+277 NAYPAETR
-285 LHLKE
+285 LRLRE

-303 EARYYNGKIATVE
+303 EGRYYNGKIATVK
-316 KVKPQLIVKD
+316 KVKPALIVED
-326 ETGESIVV
+326 ESGESIEVN
-334 TTEKW
+334 TERW

-344 GLNEETG
+344 GLNEESG
-351 EIEGIVD
+351 EIEGIVE

-378 GLTFDHVIIDAGA
+378 GLTFDQVIIDAGA

-403 RCRTLEGIVLTTPIT
+403 RCRTLEGIILTTPIT

-423 TSEEVAM
+423 TSDEVST

-441 SLKLPAMAGEYF
+441 RLKLPAMANEYF

-492 NTVGAGNSDLAGVLT
+492 NTVGAGNAAQVGGMFDSSDG
-507 EESGN
+507 SG
-512 KDRVTE
+512 KSAPQPFE
-518 AFVGIRSLS
+518 GIRSLS

-534 KQLRYIASTIHSG
+534 KQIRYIAASIHSG
-547 AVEDFPLLKER
+547 APDDFPLLRER

-565 FRKELRPLAS
+565 FTTQFRPLAS
-575 FAAPLTLIEIDDK
+575 FAAPLTLVEIDDK
-588 EVKKAF
+588 EVRKAF
-594 KSASEEFLSELR
+594 KAASEEFLADLR
-606 FRLALYETVLSDG
+606 FRMTLYETILSEG
-619 FSTKAFHKLK
+619 FSTKAYHKLK
-629 TDNELAEERSLKAL
+629 TDNELSDTRSLKAL
-643 VRSLISPQ
+643 VRSLISTPE
-651 KKASDSEKSL
+651 KASASKESIQ
-661 RQAQRPEG
+661 QAQRPDA
-669 QHNQRPERQS
+669 
-679 VGEPVEPLALR
+679 VGEPVEPSALR
-690 QAQGPI
+690 QVREP
-696 ADGEPVEPSD
+696 DGES
-706 LRKAQ
+706 A
-711 GAIADGSTS
+711 
-720 SPSTIQQAQG
+720 
-730 PDEDQSTYTGSQHP
+730 TYTGSIHP
-744 ELVQALIDWRRE
+744 ELAQALVEWRRE
-756 KYQNENVPAYIILHQ
+756 KYQKDNVPAFMILHQ

-777 ADIAPTTKEELLAV
+777 SDLAPTTKEELLSV
-791 KGFGKSKCDKYGDE
+791 KGFGKSKCEKYGEE
-805 ILEIVRKAI
+805 ILEIIRTAMNNPG
-814 KTIS
+814 S

>member
-1 MIEKDER
+1 MKQELPLGKIIRLKYNRHVHKNEKGSILFTGNTGCGKTFLSNCIARELIRRYFSVVYLTATDM
-8 FILAERYVE
+8 FDILA
-17 ETGVSV
+17 GS
-23 FLTGKAGTGKTT
+23 
-35 FLKEIVRQ
+35 
-43 TSKRF
+43 RF
-48 AVVAPTGVAAINA
+48 SGGDDDEAKDRAA
-61 GGVTI
+61 
-66 HSFFQLPLCPYLPDV
+66 Y
-81 KELVTEYQ
+81 
-89 MPERMRSLRKERVKI
+89 I
-104 LRTLD
+104 LDCD

-131 KRYRRNDKPFGG
+131 KRYRRNDRPFGG
-143 VQVLMIGDIQQ
+143 VQLLMIGDIQQ
-154 LPPVVKESERPYM
+154 LPPVVRESERPFM

-177 NSKVLQRLPY
+177 NSKVLQLPY

-201 IFLDILNEVRSGMPS
+201 IFLDILNEVRSGTPS
-216 DAALNELNKR
+216 EWALSELNKR
-226 LDPGFVPPEDERWIR
+226 LDPGFVPPENERWIR
-241 LTTHNAQADSVNS
+241 LTTHNAQADSVNE
-254 AKMNALQTDEA
+254 AKMNALKTDEA
-265 TFEAQVEGIFPE
+265 TFEAQVEEIFPE

-285 LHLKE
+285 LRLRV

-316 KVKPQLIVKD
+316 KVKPQLIVQD
-326 ETGESIVV
+326 ESGDRIEV

-423 TSEEVAM
+423 TSEEVTA

-435 EPAEEA
+435 EPADEVR
-441 SLKLPAMAGEYF
+441 LKLPAMSNEYF

-482 NLYPDQAGRF
+482 NLYPDQACRF
-492 NTVGAGNSDLAGVLT
+492 NTVGAGISEPVGETAPQQD
-507 EESGN
+507 SG
-512 KDRVTE
+512 KDNQKTF
-518 AFVGIRSLS
+518 AGIRSLS

-534 KQLRYIASTIHSG
+534 KQIRYIAASIHSG
-547 AVEDFPLLKER
+547 APDDFPLLRER

-565 FRKELRPLAS
+565 FRKELKPLAL
-575 FAAPLTLIEIDDK
+575 FASPLTLVEIDDK

-594 KSASEEFLSELR
+594 KAAAEEFLGELR
-606 FRLALYETVLSDG
+606 FRLTLFETVLSEG
-619 FSTKAFHKLK
+619 FSTKSYHKLK
-629 TDNELAEERSLKAL
+629 TDNELSDERSLKAL

-651 KKASDSEKSL
+651 VKSSASETSP
-661 RQAQRPEG
+661 RQVQRPEG
-669 QHNQRPERQS
+669 TARQVQRPC
-679 VGEPVEPLALR
+679 
-690 QAQGPI
+690 
-696 ADGEPVEPSD
+696 ADGETVEPSATTQTQKPSD
-706 LRKAQ
+706 RQ
-711 GAIADGSTS
+711 SQESDTYIGST
-720 SPSTIQQAQG
+720 
-730 PDEDQSTYTGSQHP
+730 HP

-756 KYQNENVPAYIILHQ
+756 KYQKDNIPAYIILHQ

-777 ADIAPTTKEELLAV
+777 ADLAPTTREELLTV

-805 ILEIVRKAI
+805 ILDVIRQGLKS
-814 KTIS
+814 K

>member
-8 FILAERYVE
+8 FTLAERYVE

-35 FLKEIVRQ
+35 FLKEIIRQ

-143 VQVLMIGDIQQ
+143 VQLLMIGDIQQ

-201 IFLDILNEVRSGMPS
+201 IFLDILNEVRSGRPS
-216 DAALNELNKR
+216 EWALSELNKR
-226 LDPGFVPPEDERWIR
+226 LDPGFVPPENERWIR
-241 LTTHNAQADSVNS
+241 LTTHNAQADSVNE
-254 AKMNALQTDEA
+254 AKMNALKTDEA

-285 LHLKE
+285 LRLRV

-326 ETGESIVV
+326 ESGDRIEV

-423 TSEEVAM
+423 TSEEVTA

-435 EPAEEA
+435 ETADEVR
-441 SLKLPAMAGEYF
+441 LKLPAMSNEYF

-492 NTVGAGNSDLAGVLT
+492 NKVGAGMSGQIGET
-507 EESGN
+507 ESQQSSEASG
-512 KDRVTE
+512 KDNPKT
-518 AFVGIRSLS
+518 FTGIRSLS

-534 KQLRYIASTIHSG
+534 KQIRYIAASIHSG
-547 AVEDFPLLKER
+547 APEDLPLLRER
-558 VTKACEY
+558 ITKACEY
-565 FRKELRPLAS
+565 FRKELKPLAL

-588 EVKKAF
+588 EIKKAF
-594 KSASEEFLSELR
+594 KAAAEEFLSELR
-606 FRLALYETVLSDG
+606 FRLTLCETILSEG
-619 FSTKAFHKLK
+619 FSTKEYHKLK
-629 TDNELAEERSLKAL
+629 ADNELSEARSLKAL
-643 VRSLISPQ
+643 ARSFSE
-651 KKASDSEKSL
+651 ASGGSR

-669 QHNQRPERQS
+669 QTGDAQQHSSKSSAPQTQRPD
-679 VGEPVEPLALR
+679 
-690 QAQGPI
+690 
-696 ADGEPVEPSD
+696 ADGEPVEPSAP
-706 LRKAQ
+706 RQ
-711 GAIADGSTS
+711 V
-720 SPSTIQQAQG
+720 QG
-730 PDEDQSTYTGSQHP
+730 PNGEPATYTGSLHP

-756 KYQNENVPAYIILHQ
+756 KYQKDNVPAYIILHQ

-777 ADIAPTTKEELLAV
+777 ADLAPTTKEELLTV

-805 ILEIVRKAI
+805 ILDVIRQGLKN
-814 KTIS
+814 K

>member
-8 FILAERYVE
+8 FTLAERYVE

-154 LPPVVKESERPYM
+154 LPPVVRESERPYM

-195 HRQSDR
+195 HRQSDK

-226 LDPGFVPPEDERWIR
+226 LSPGFRPPENERWIR
-241 LTTHNAQADSVNS
+241 LTTHNAQADSVNE
-254 AKMNALQTDEA
+254 AKMNALQTDES

-277 NAYPAETQ
+277 NAYPAETK
-285 LHLKE
+285 LRLKE

-435 EPAEEA
+435 EPADEVR
-441 SLKLPAMAGEYF
+441 LKLSAMSNEYF

-492 NTVGAGNSDLAGVLT
+492 NTVGAGNSALAGLLAG
-507 EESGN
+507 ESGN
-512 KDRVTE
+512 SKESVPKTF
-518 AFVGIRSLS
+518 AGIRSLS

-534 KQLRYIASTIHSG
+534 KQIRHIASTVHSG
-547 AVEDFPLLKER
+547 AAEDFPLLRER

-565 FRKELRPLAS
+565 FRKELRPLAL

-619 FSTKAFHKLK
+619 FSTKAYHKLK
-629 TDNELAEERSLKAL
+629 TDNELSEERSLKAL

-651 KKASDSEKSL
+651 NKASDSEKSL
-661 RQAQRPEG
+661 RHFDKLSTPQAQRPEG

-679 VGEPVEPLALR
+679 VGEPVEPS
-690 QAQGPI
+690 GPRKVQRHN
-696 ADGEPVEPSD
+696 ADGEPAEPSD
-706 LRKAQ
+706 L
-711 GAIADGSTS
+711 
-720 SPSTIQQAQG
+720 QQAQV
-730 PDEDQSTYTGSQHP
+730 PDGDQSTYTGSQHP

-756 KYQNENVPAYIILHQ
+756 KYQKENVPAYIILHQ

-777 ADIAPTTKEELLAV
+777 ADLAPTTKEELLAV
-791 KGFGKSKCDKYGDE
+791 KGLGKSKCDKYGDE
-805 ILEIVRKAI
+805 ILEIIRKSVAV
-814 KTIS
+814 

>member
-8 FILAERYVE
+8 FTLAERYVE

-35 FLKEIVRQ
+35 FLKEIIRQ

-143 VQVLMIGDIQQ
+143 VQLLMIGDIQQ

-195 HRQSDR
+195 HRQSD
-201 IFLDILNEVRSGMPS
+201 ILFLDILNEVRSGMPS
-216 DAALNELNKR
+216 EAALQELNKR
-226 LDPGFVPPEDERWIR
+226 LNPGFVPPEDERWIR
-241 LTTHNAQADSVNS
+241 LTTHNAQADSVNE
-254 AKMNALQTDEA
+254 AKMNALETDEA

-285 LHLKE
+285 LRLRV

-344 GLNEETG
+344 GLNEESG

-378 GLTFDHVIIDAGA
+378 GLTFDHVIIDAGS

-403 RCRTLEGIVLTTPIT
+403 RCRTLEGIILTTPIT

-423 TSEEVAM
+423 TSEEVSA

-435 EPAEEA
+435 EPADEVRM
-441 SLKLPAMAGEYF
+441 KLPAMSNEYF

-482 NLYPDQAGRF
+482 NLYPDQADRF
-492 NTVGAGNSDLAGVLT
+492 NKVGAGMSDQIGET
-507 EESGN
+507 ESQQSSEASG
-512 KDRVTE
+512 KDNPKT
-518 AFVGIRSLS
+518 FTGIRSLS

-534 KQLRYIASTIHSG
+534 RQIRYIAASIHSG
-547 AVEDFPLLKER
+547 APEDLPLLRER

-565 FRKELRPLAS
+565 FRKELKPLAS

-594 KSASEEFLSELR
+594 KAAAEEFLNELR
-606 FRLALYETVLSDG
+606 FRLTLYETILSEE
-619 FSTKAFHKLK
+619 FSTKAYHKLK
-629 TDNELAEERSLKAL
+629 TDNELSEARSLKAL
-643 VRSLISPQ
+643 ARSF
-651 KKASDSEKSL
+651 SETAGGSL
-661 RQAQRPEG
+661 RQVQRPEG
-669 QHNQRPERQS
+669 QTGDAQQHSSKSSAPQTQRPD
-679 VGEPVEPLALR
+679 
-690 QAQGPI
+690 
-696 ADGEPVEPSD
+696 ADGEPVEPSAP
-706 LRKAQ
+706 RQVQ
-711 GAIADGSTS
+711 GQNGEPA
-720 SPSTIQQAQG
+720 
-730 PDEDQSTYTGSQHP
+730 TYTGSLHP

-756 KYQNENVPAYIILHQ
+756 KYQKDNVPAYIILHQ

-777 ADIAPTTKEELLAV
+777 ADLAPTTKEELLTV
-791 KGFGKSKCDKYGDE
+791 KGFGKSKCDRYGDE
-805 ILEIVRKAI
+805 ILDVIRQGLKS
-814 KTIS
+814 K

>member
-8 FILAERYVE
+8 FTLAERYVE

-89 MPERMRSLRKERVKI
+89 MPERMRSLRKERVRI

-126 IDDIL
+126 IDDTL
-131 KRYRRNDKPFGG
+131 KRYRRNDRPFGG
-143 VQVLMIGDIQQ
+143 VQLLMIGDIQQ

-177 NSKVLQRLPY
+177 NSKVLQRLSF
-187 VTIQLEKV
+187 VTVELEKV

-201 IFLDILNEVRSGMPS
+201 LFLDILNEVRSGMPG

-226 LDPGFVPPEDERWIR
+226 LFPGFVPPEDERWIR
-241 LTTHNAQADSVNS
+241 LTTHNAQADSVNE
-254 AKMNALQTDEA
+254 AKMNALETEEA
-265 TFEAQVEGIFPE
+265 TFEAQIEGIFPE

-285 LHLKE
+285 LRLRV

-303 EARYYNGKIATVE
+303 EGRYYNGKIATVK
-316 KVKPQLIVKD
+316 KVKPALIVED
-326 ETGESIVV
+326 ESGESIEVN
-334 TTEKW
+334 TERW

-344 GLNEETG
+344 GLNEESG
-351 EIEGIVD
+351 EIEGIVE

-378 GLTFDHVIIDAGA
+378 GLTFDQVIIDAGA

-403 RCRTLEGIVLTTPIT
+403 RCRTLEGIILTTPIT

-423 TSEEVAM
+423 TSDEVST

-441 SLKLPAMAGEYF
+441 RLKLPAMANEYF

-492 NTVGAGNSDLAGVLT
+492 NTVGAGNAAQVGGMFDSSDG
-507 EESGN
+507 SG
-512 KDRVTE
+512 KSAPQPFE
-518 AFVGIRSLS
+518 GIRSLS

-534 KQLRYIASTIHSG
+534 KQLRHITSTIHSG
-547 AVEDFPLLKER
+547 TAEEFPLLRER

-565 FRKELRPLAS
+565 FTTQFRPLAS
-575 FAAPLTLIEIDDK
+575 FAAPLTLVEIDDK
-588 EVKKAF
+588 EVRKAF
-594 KSASEEFLSELR
+594 KAASEEFLAELR
-606 FRLALYETVLSDG
+606 FRMTLYETILSEG
-619 FSTKAFHKLK
+619 FSTKAYHKLK
-629 TDNELAEERSLKAL
+629 TDNELSDARSLKAL
-643 VRSLISPQ
+643 VRSLISTPE
-651 KKASDSEKSL
+651 KASASKESIQ
-661 RQAQRPEG
+661 QAQRPDA
-669 QHNQRPERQS
+669 
-679 VGEPVEPLALR
+679 VGEPVEPSALR
-690 QAQGPI
+690 QVREP
-696 ADGEPVEPSD
+696 DGE
-706 LRKAQ
+706 
-711 GAIADGSTS
+711 
-720 SPSTIQQAQG
+720 SP
-730 PDEDQSTYTGSQHP
+730 TYTGSIHP
-744 ELVQALIDWRRE
+744 ELAQALVDWRRE
-756 KYQNENVPAYIILHQ
+756 KYQKDNVPAFMILHQ

-777 ADIAPTTKEELLAV
+777 ADLAPTTKEELLSV
-791 KGFGKSKCDKYGDE
+791 KGFGKSKCEKYGEE
-805 ILEIVRKAI
+805 ILEIIRTAMNNP
-814 KTIS
+814 SS

>member
-8 FILAERYVE
+8 FTLAERYVE

-89 MPERMRSLRKERVKI
+89 MPERMRSLRKERVRI

-131 KRYRRNDKPFGG
+131 KRYRRNDRPFGG
-143 VQVLMIGDIQQ
+143 VQLLMIGDIQQ

-177 NSKVLQRLPY
+177 NSKVLQRLPF
-187 VTIQLEKV
+187 VTVELEKV

-201 IFLDILNEVRSGMPS
+201 LFLDILNEVRSGMPG

-226 LDPGFVPPEDERWIR
+226 LFPGFVPPEDERWIR
-241 LTTHNAQADSVNS
+241 LTTHNAQADSVNE
-254 AKMNALQTDEA
+254 AKMNALETEEA
-265 TFEAQVEGIFPE
+265 TFEAQIEGIFPE
-277 NAYPAETQ
+277 NAYPAETR
-285 LHLKE
+285 LRLRE

-303 EARYYNGKIATVE
+303 EGRYYNGKIATVK
-316 KVKPQLIVKD
+316 KVKPALIVED
-326 ETGESIVV
+326 ESGESIEVN
-334 TTEKW
+334 TERW

-344 GLNEETG
+344 GLNEESG
-351 EIEGIVD
+351 EIEGIVE

-378 GLTFDHVIIDAGA
+378 GLTFDQVIIDAGA

-403 RCRTLEGIVLTTPIT
+403 RCRTLEGIILTTPIT

-423 TSEEVAM
+423 TSDEVST

-441 SLKLPAMAGEYF
+441 RLKLPAMANEYF

-492 NTVGAGNSDLAGVLT
+492 NTVGAGISEPVGETAPQQD
-507 EESGN
+507 SG
-512 KDRVTE
+512 KDSQKTF
-518 AFVGIRSLS
+518 AGIRSLS

-534 KQLRYIASTIHSG
+534 KQLRYITSTIHSG
-547 AVEDFPLLKER
+547 TAEEFPLLQER

-565 FRKELRPLAS
+565 FSTQFRPLAS
-575 FAAPLTLIEIDDK
+575 FAAPLTLVEIDDK
-588 EVKKAF
+588 EVRKAF
-594 KSASEEFLSELR
+594 KAASEEFLAELR
-606 FRLALYETVLSDG
+606 FRMTLYETILSEG
-619 FSTKAFHKLK
+619 FSTKAYHKLK
-629 TDNELAEERSLKAL
+629 TDNELSDARSLKAL
-643 VRSLISPQ
+643 VRSLISTPE
-651 KKASDSEKSL
+651 KASASKESIQ
-661 RQAQRPEG
+661 QAQRPDA
-669 QHNQRPERQS
+669 
-679 VGEPVEPLALR
+679 VGEPVEPSALR
-690 QAQGPI
+690 QVREP
-696 ADGEPVEPSD
+696 DGES
-706 LRKAQ
+706 A
-711 GAIADGSTS
+711 
-720 SPSTIQQAQG
+720 
-730 PDEDQSTYTGSQHP
+730 TYTGSIHP
-744 ELVQALIDWRRE
+744 ELAQALVEWRRE
-756 KYQNENVPAYIILHQ
+756 KYQKDNVPAFMILHQ

-777 ADIAPTTKEELLAV
+777 ADLAPTTKEELLSV

-805 ILEIVRKAI
+805 ILDVIRQGLKS
-814 KTIS
+814 K

>member
-8 FILAERYVE
+8 FTLAERYVE

-35 FLKEIVRQ
+35 FLKEIARK

-89 MPERMRSLRKERVKI
+89 MPERMRSLRKERVRI

-131 KRYRRNDKPFGG
+131 KRYRRNDRPFGG
-143 VQVLMIGDIQQ
+143 VQLLMIGDIQQ
-154 LPPVVKESERPYM
+154 LPPVVKESERPFM

-201 IFLDILNEVRSGMPS
+201 IFLDILNEVRSGMPG

-226 LDPGFVPPEDERWIR
+226 LFPGFVPPEDERWIR
-241 LTTHNAQADSVNS
+241 LTTHNAQADSVNE
-254 AKMNALQTDEA
+254 AKMNALETEEA
-265 TFEAQVEGIFPE
+265 TFEAQIEGIFPE
-277 NAYPAETQ
+277 NAYPAETR
-285 LHLKE
+285 LRLRE

-303 EARYYNGKIATVE
+303 EGRYYNGKIATVK
-316 KVKPQLIVKD
+316 KVKPALIVED
-326 ETGESIVV
+326 ESGESIEVN
-334 TTEKW
+334 TERW

-344 GLNEETG
+344 GLNEESG
-351 EIEGIVD
+351 EIEGIVE

-423 TSEEVAM
+423 TSEEVTA

-435 EPAEEA
+435 EPADEVR
-441 SLKLPAMAGEYF
+441 LKLPAMSNEYF

-492 NTVGAGNSDLAGVLT
+492 NTVGAGNAAQVGGMFDSSDG
-507 EESGN
+507 SG
-512 KDRVTE
+512 KSAPQPFE
-518 AFVGIRSLS
+518 GIRSLS

-534 KQLRYIASTIHSG
+534 KQLRYITASIHSG
-547 AVEDFPLLKER
+547 APDDFPLLRER

-565 FRKELRPLAS
+565 FSTQFRPLAS
-575 FAAPLTLIEIDDK
+575 FAAPLTLVEIDDK
-588 EVKKAF
+588 EVRKAF
-594 KSASEEFLSELR
+594 KAASEEFLAELR
-606 FRLALYETVLSDG
+606 FRMTLYETILSEG
-619 FSTKAFHKLK
+619 FSTKAYHKLK
-629 TDNELAEERSLKAL
+629 TDNELSDARSLKAL
-643 VRSLISPQ
+643 VRSLISTPE
-651 KKASDSEKSL
+651 KASASKESIQ
-661 RQAQRPEG
+661 QAQRPDA
-669 QHNQRPERQS
+669 
-679 VGEPVEPLALR
+679 VGEPVEPSTLR
-690 QAQGPI
+690 QVREP
-696 ADGEPVEPSD
+696 DGES
-706 LRKAQ
+706 A
-711 GAIADGSTS
+711 
-720 SPSTIQQAQG
+720 
-730 PDEDQSTYTGSQHP
+730 TYTGSIHP
-744 ELVQALIDWRRE
+744 ELAQALVEWRRE
-756 KYQNENVPAYIILHQ
+756 KYQKDNVPAFMILHQ

-777 ADIAPTTKEELLAV
+777 ADLAPTTKEELLSV
-791 KGFGKSKCDKYGDE
+791 KGFGKSKCEKYGEE
-805 ILEIVRKAI
+805 ILEIIRTAMNNPG
-814 KTIS
+814 S

>member
-8 FILAERYVE
+8 FTLAERYVE

-35 FLKEIVRQ
+35 FLKEIVRK

-89 MPERMRSLRKERVKI
+89 MPERMRSLRKERVRI

-131 KRYRRNDKPFGG
+131 KRYRRNDRPFGG
-143 VQVLMIGDIQQ
+143 VQLLMIGDIQQ
-154 LPPVVKESERPYM
+154 LPPVVKESERPFM

-187 VTIQLEKV
+187 VTIPLEKV

-201 IFLDILNEVRSGMPS
+201 IFLDILNEVRSGTPS

-226 LDPGFVPPEDERWIR
+226 LNPGFVPPEDERWIR
-241 LTTHNAQADSVNS
+241 LTTHNAQADSVNE
-254 AKMNALQTDEA
+254 AKMNALETDEA

-285 LHLKE
+285 LRLRV

-326 ETGESIVV
+326 ESGDRIEV

-423 TSEEVAM
+423 TSEEVTA

-435 EPAEEA
+435 EPADEVR
-441 SLKLPAMAGEYF
+441 LKLPAMSNEYF

-482 NLYPDQAGRF
+482 NLYPDQACRF
-492 NTVGAGNSDLAGVLT
+492 NTVGAGISEPVGETAPQQD
-507 EESGN
+507 SG
-512 KDRVTE
+512 KDNQKTF
-518 AFVGIRSLS
+518 AGIRSLS

-534 KQLRYIASTIHSG
+534 KQIRYIAASIHSG
-547 AVEDFPLLKER
+547 APDDFPLLRER

-565 FRKELRPLAS
+565 FRKELKPLAS
-575 FAAPLTLIEIDDK
+575 FAAPLTLVEIDDK

-594 KSASEEFLSELR
+594 KAAAEEFLSELR
-606 FRLALYETVLSDG
+606 FRLTLYETILSEG
-619 FSTKAFHKLK
+619 FSTKDYHKLK
-629 TDNELAEERSLKAL
+629 TDNELSDERSLKAL

-651 KKASDSEKSL
+651 VKSSASETSP
-661 RQAQRPEG
+661 RQVQRPEG
-669 QHNQRPERQS
+669 TARQVQRPC
-679 VGEPVEPLALR
+679 
-690 QAQGPI
+690 
-696 ADGEPVEPSD
+696 ADGETVEPSVT
-706 LRKAQ
+706 KQ
-711 GAIADGSTS
+711 TQKPADG
-720 SPSTIQQAQG
+720 
-730 PDEDQSTYTGSQHP
+730 QSQESDTYSGSAHP
-744 ELVQALIDWRRE
+744 ELVQTLIDWRRE
-756 KYQNENVPAYIILHQ
+756 KYQKDNVPAYIILHQ
-771 KTLLAI
+771 KTLMAI
-777 ADIAPTTKEELLAV
+777 ADLAPTTKEELLTV

-805 ILEIVRKAI
+805 ILDVIRQSLKN
-814 KTIS
+814 K

>member
-8 FILAERYVE
+8 FTLAERYVE
-17 ETGVSV
+17 ETCVSV

-35 FLKEIVRQ
+35 FLKEIVRK

-89 MPERMRSLRKERVKI
+89 MPERMRSLRKERVRI
-104 LRTLD
+104 LRALD

-131 KRYRRNDKPFGG
+131 KRYRRNDRPFGG
-143 VQVLMIGDIQQ
+143 VQLLMIGDIQQ
-154 LPPVVKESERPYM
+154 LPPVVKESERPFM

-187 VTIQLEKV
+187 VTIPLEKV

-201 IFLDILNEVRSGMPS
+201 IFLGILNEVRSGTPS

-226 LDPGFVPPEDERWIR
+226 LNPVFVPPEDERWIR
-241 LTTHNAQADSVNS
+241 LTTHNAQADSVNE
-254 AKMNALQTDEA
+254 AKMNALKTDEA

-285 LHLKE
+285 LRLRV

-326 ETGESIVV
+326 ESGDRIEV

-423 TSEEVAM
+423 TSEEVTA

-435 EPAEEA
+435 EPADEVR
-441 SLKLPAMAGEYF
+441 LKLPAMSNEYF

-492 NTVGAGNSDLAGVLT
+492 NTVGAGMSGQIGET
-507 EESGN
+507 EPQQSSEASG
-512 KDRVTE
+512 KDNPKT
-518 AFVGIRSLS
+518 FTGIRSLS

-534 KQLRYIASTIHSG
+534 RQIRYIAASIHSG
-547 AVEDFPLLKER
+547 APDDFPLLRER

-588 EVKKAF
+588 EIKKAF
-594 KSASEEFLSELR
+594 KAAAEEFLSELR
-606 FRLALYETVLSDG
+606 FRLTLYETILSEG
-619 FSTKAFHKLK
+619 FSTKEYHKLK
-629 TDNELAEERSLKAL
+629 ADNELSEARSLKAL
-643 VRSLISPQ
+643 ARSF
-651 KKASDSEKSL
+651 SEAAGGSL
-661 RQAQRPEG
+661 RQAQRPD
-669 QHNQRPERQS
+669 
-679 VGEPVEPLALR
+679 
-690 QAQGPI
+690 
-696 ADGEPVEPSD
+696 ADGEPVEPSIA
-706 LRKAQ
+706 KQ
-711 GAIADGSTS
+711 TQKPADG
-720 SPSTIQQAQG
+720 
-730 PDEDQSTYTGSQHP
+730 QSQESDTYTGSLHP
-744 ELVQALIDWRRE
+744 ELIQALIDWRRE
-756 KYQNENVPAYIILHQ
+756 KYQKDNVPAYIILHQ

-777 ADIAPTTKEELLAV
+777 ADLAPTTKEELLTV

-805 ILEIVRKAI
+805 ILDVIRQSLKN
-814 KTIS
+814 K

>member
-8 FILAERYVE
+8 FTLAERYVE

-35 FLKEIVRQ
+35 FLKEIIRQ

-143 VQVLMIGDIQQ
+143 VQLLMIGDIQQ

-195 HRQSDR
+195 HRQSD
-201 IFLDILNEVRSGMPS
+201 ILFLDILNEVRSGMPS
-216 DAALNELNKR
+216 EAALQELNKR
-226 LDPGFVPPEDERWIR
+226 LNPGFVPPEDERWIR
-241 LTTHNAQADSVNS
+241 LTTHNAQADSVNE
-254 AKMNALQTDEA
+254 AKMNALETDEA

-285 LHLKE
+285 LRLRV

-344 GLNEETG
+344 GLNEESG

-378 GLTFDHVIIDAGA
+378 GLTFDHVIIDAGS

-403 RCRTLEGIVLTTPIT
+403 RCRTLEGIILTTPIT

-423 TSEEVAM
+423 TSEEVSA

-435 EPAEEA
+435 EPADEVR
-441 SLKLPAMAGEYF
+441 LKLSAMSNEYF

-482 NLYPDQAGRF
+482 NLYPDQADRF
-492 NTVGAGNSDLAGVLT
+492 NKVGAGMSDQIGET
-507 EESGN
+507 ESQQSSEASG
-512 KDRVTE
+512 KDNPKT
-518 AFVGIRSLS
+518 FTGIRSLS

-534 KQLRYIASTIHSG
+534 RQIRYIAASIHSG
-547 AVEDFPLLKER
+547 APEDLPLLRER

-565 FRKELRPLAS
+565 FRKELKPLAS

-594 KSASEEFLSELR
+594 KAAAEEFLNELR
-606 FRLALYETVLSDG
+606 FRLTLYETILSEE
-619 FSTKAFHKLK
+619 FSTKAYHKLK
-629 TDNELAEERSLKAL
+629 TDNELSEARSLKAL
-643 VRSLISPQ
+643 ARSF
-651 KKASDSEKSL
+651 SETAGGSL
-661 RQAQRPEG
+661 RQVQRPEG
-669 QHNQRPERQS
+669 QTGDAQQHSSKSSAPQTQRPD
-679 VGEPVEPLALR
+679 
-690 QAQGPI
+690 
-696 ADGEPVEPSD
+696 ADGEPVEPSAP
-706 LRKAQ
+706 RQVQ
-711 GAIADGSTS
+711 GQNGEPA
-720 SPSTIQQAQG
+720 
-730 PDEDQSTYTGSQHP
+730 TYTGSTHP

-756 KYQNENVPAYIILHQ
+756 KYQKDNVPAYIILHQ

-777 ADIAPTTKEELLAV
+777 ADLAPTTKEELLTV

-805 ILEIVRKAI
+805 ILDVIRQGLKS
-814 KTIS
+814 K

>member
-8 FILAERYVE
+8 FTLAERYVE

-35 FLKEIVRQ
+35 FLKEIIRQ

-131 KRYRRNDKPFGG
+131 KRYRRNDRPFGG
-143 VQVLMIGDIQQ
+143 VQLLMIGDIQQ
-154 LPPVVKESERPYM
+154 LPPVVRESERPFM

-201 IFLDILNEVRSGMPS
+201 IFLDILNEVRSGRPS
-216 DAALNELNKR
+216 EWALSELNKR
-226 LDPGFVPPEDERWIR
+226 LDPGFVPPENERWIR
-241 LTTHNAQADSVNS
+241 LTTHNAQADSVNE
-254 AKMNALQTDEA
+254 AKMNALKTDEA

-285 LHLKE
+285 LRLRV

-344 GLNEETG
+344 GLNEESG

-378 GLTFDHVIIDAGA
+378 GLTFDHVIIDAGS

-403 RCRTLEGIVLTTPIT
+403 RCRTLEGIILTTPIT

-423 TSEEVAM
+423 TSEEVSA

-435 EPAEEA
+435 EPADEVR
-441 SLKLPAMAGEYF
+441 LKLSAMSNEYF

-482 NLYPDQAGRF
+482 NLYPDQADRF
-492 NTVGAGNSDLAGVLT
+492 NKVGAGMSDQIGET
-507 EESGN
+507 ESQQSSEASG
-512 KDRVTE
+512 KDNPKT
-518 AFVGIRSLS
+518 FTGIRSLS

-534 KQLRYIASTIHSG
+534 RQIRYIAASIHSG
-547 AVEDFPLLKER
+547 APEDLPLLRER

-565 FRKELRPLAS
+565 FRKELKPLAS

-594 KSASEEFLSELR
+594 KAAAEEFLNELR
-606 FRLALYETVLSDG
+606 FRLTLYETILSEE
-619 FSTKAFHKLK
+619 FSTKAYHKLK
-629 TDNELAEERSLKAL
+629 TDNELSEARSLKAL
-643 VRSLISPQ
+643 ARSF
-651 KKASDSEKSL
+651 SETAGGSL
-661 RQAQRPEG
+661 RQVQRPEG
-669 QHNQRPERQS
+669 QTGDAQQHSSKSSAPQTQRPD
-679 VGEPVEPLALR
+679 
-690 QAQGPI
+690 
-696 ADGEPVEPSD
+696 ADGEPVEPSAP
-706 LRKAQ
+706 RQVQ
-711 GAIADGSTS
+711 GQNGEPA
-720 SPSTIQQAQG
+720 
-730 PDEDQSTYTGSQHP
+730 TYTGSLHP

-756 KYQNENVPAYIILHQ
+756 KYQKDNVPAYIILHQ

-777 ADIAPTTKEELLAV
+777 ADLAPTTKEELLTV

-805 ILEIVRKAI
+805 ILDVIRQGLKS
-814 KTIS
+814 K